1 MFLHRLENQGFG
13 DRSLKKII
21 FDSREF
27 KKMAKKISLLL
38 SALVLVVSTFFLSV
52 NPAAAATV
60 SVKMGTDGG
69 MLKFDP
75 PTVTIKAGDTVKWE
89 NNKMSPHNVVF
100 EGATDKSHKNLV
112 FSPGE
117 GYESTFN
124 EAGEYS
130 YYCEPHRGAGMVG
143 KVVVQ

>member
-1 MFLHRLENQGFG
+1 
-13 DRSLKKII
+13 
-21 FDSREF
+21 
-27 KKMAKKISLLL
+27 MAKKISLLL
-38 SALVLVVSTFFLSV
+38 SALVLVVSTFFFSV
-52 NPAAAATV
+52 APAAANTV
-60 SVKMGTDGG
+60 DVKMGSDNG
-69 MLKFDP
+69 MLKFVP
-75 PTVTIKAGDTVKWE
+75 ETVTIKEGDTVKWD

-100 EGATDKSHKNLV
+100 ENASDKSHKNLV

-117 GYESTFN
+117 SYESTFN

>member
-1 MFLHRLENQGFG
+1 M
-13 DRSLKKII
+13 SCC
-21 FDSREF
+21 FDSQTSRQHLVG
-27 KKMAKKISLLL
+27 KISIEDKVKMTKKLGLFV
-38 SALVLVVSTFFLSV
+38 SAVVLVVASFFFNV
-52 NPAAAATV
+52 NPAEAA
-60 SVKMGTDGG
+60 SYEVKMGSDNG
-69 MLKFDP
+69 MLQFVP
-75 PTVTIKAGDTVKWE
+75 STVTIKSGDTVKWV

-100 EGATDKSHKNLV
+100 GDDGDKSHKQLV

-117 GYESTFN
+117 SYETTFN

>member
-1 MFLHRLENQGFG
+1 
-13 DRSLKKII
+13 
-21 FDSREF
+21 
-27 KKMAKKISLLL
+27 MAKRISLLL
-38 SALVLVVSTFFLSV
+38 SALVLVASSFFFSV
-52 NPAAAATV
+52 NPAMADTV
-60 SVKMGTDGG
+60 SVKMGTDNG

-75 PTVTIKAGDTVKWE
+75 ATVTIKSGDTIKWE

-100 EGATDKSHKNLV
+100 ENATDKSHKNLV
-112 FSPGE
+112 FSPGD

>member
-1 MFLHRLENQGFG
+1 
-13 DRSLKKII
+13 
-21 FDSREF
+21 
-27 KKMAKKISLLL
+27 MAKKISLLL
-38 SALVLVVSTFFLSV
+38 SALVLVASTFFFNV
-52 NPAAAATV
+52 NPAAAETV
-60 SVKMGTDGG
+60 EVKMGSDNG
-69 MLKFDP
+69 MLKFVP
-75 PTVTIKAGDTVKWE
+75 ETVTIKAGDTVKWD

-100 EGATDKSHKNLV
+100 ENAADKSHKNLV
-112 FSPGE
+112 FSPGD

>member
-1 MFLHRLENQGFG
+1 MTKR
-13 DRSLKKII
+13 
-21 FDSREF
+21 
-27 KKMAKKISLLL
+27 ISLFL
-38 SALVLVVSTFFLSV
+38 SALVLVASTFFFGVSS
-52 NPAAAATV
+52 ASADTV

-69 MLKFDP
+69 MLKFEP
-75 PTVTIKAGDTVKWE
+75 ATVTIKEGDTVKWE

-100 EGATDKSHKNLV
+100 ENAADKSHKNLV

>member
-1 MFLHRLENQGFG
+1 
-13 DRSLKKII
+13 
-21 FDSREF
+21 
-27 KKMAKKISLLL
+27 MARKLSLLL
-38 SALVLVVSTFFLSV
+38 SALVLVISTFFFSV
-52 NPAAAATV
+52 NPAAASTV
-60 SVKMGTDGG
+60 EVKMGSDNG

-75 PTVTIKAGDTVKWE
+75 ATVTIKAGDTVKWT

-100 EGATDKSHKNLV
+100 DGDAEKSHKNLV

-117 GYESTFN
+117 GYETTFK

-130 YYCEPHRGAGMVG
+130 YYCEPHRGAGMIG

>member
-1 MFLHRLENQGFG
+1 
-13 DRSLKKII
+13 
-21 FDSREF
+21 
-27 KKMAKKISLLL
+27 MARKISLLL

-52 NPAAAATV
+52 APAAANTV
-60 SVKMGTDGG
+60 EVKMGSDNG
-69 MLKFDP
+69 MLKFVP
-75 PTVTIKAGDTVKWE
+75 ETVTIKEGDTVKWD

-100 EGATDKSHKNLV
+100 ENATDKSHKNLV

-143 KVVVQ
+143 KVIVQ

>member
-1 MFLHRLENQGFG
+1 
-13 DRSLKKII
+13 
-21 FDSREF
+21 
-27 KKMAKKISLLL
+27 MAKKLSLLL

-52 NPAAAATV
+52 NPAAADTV
-60 SVKMGTDGG
+60 EVKMGTDNG

-75 PTVTIKAGDTVKWE
+75 STVTIKEGDTVKWA

-100 EGATDKSHKNLV
+100 ENAADKSHKSLV
-112 FSPGE
+112 FSPGD

-143 KVVVQ
+143 KVIVQ